1 MKKHQYLVYSL
12 AVVAALAG
20 CQQESEEVSEK
31 QQTAENATSEIVTKE
46 VVVSTVEKTE
56 VRKSHNPIDD
66 HTYGNL
72 HEVDLK
78 HLDLDL
84 TVDFKAKS
92 LKGFVDLSFDR
103 LKENV
108 SELILDTR
116 DIDVS
121 KVELNKNDQW
131 VAGEFVLA
139 EKDEVMGSKL
149 TVKLEDGVNKVRVHY
164 ATQPQASGLQWLTPE
179 QTDGKKHPFMYSQA
193 QAIHARSFVPV
204 QDSPAVRITYN
215 ATIRT
220 PKELLAV
227 MSAFNEPDTALDGE
241 YHFEMPQA
249 IPTYLIAIGV
259 GDLKFKAM
267 SDRTGVYAEPAVLD
281 AAVAEFDDTEEM
293 VKVTE
298 ELYGPYRWGRY
309 DLLILPPA
317 FPYGGM
323 ENPRL
328 SFITP
333 TVIAGDKSLV
343 SLIAHE
349 LAHSWSGN
357 LVTNANWHDFWL
369 NEGFTSYVE
378 NRIMEE
384 LFGRERALMEQ
395 SLAVQDLRQAVQD
408 LPKEYTVLNV
418 DLKGA
423 DPDDAFSTVPYTKGQ
438 MFLVWLEEKF
448 GREVFDAFLVKYF
461 DHFAFQSIT
470 TQQFEAYLKENLLDK
485 HPGVVTDEQIH
496 TWIHEPM
503 LPEMMPNPTSDAF
516 EVVDV
521 KTKQLLSG
529 EITLAELG
537 TDEWTV
543 HEWLHFIN
551 NLPTDMSND
560 DMMAMDAEFL
570 LTESTNNEI
579 AHAWLL
585 LSLRAGY
592 DVVMPRLEDYLISIG
607 RRKLIVPLYKQLME
621 TEQGA
626 EFAKRVYKVAR
637 PGYHPLAQATLDE
650 VVK

>member
-20 CQQESEEVSEK
+20 CQQESEEVAEK
-31 QQTAENATSEIVTKE
+31 QQAAENATSEIVTKE

-131 VAGEFVLA
+131 VAGEFELA

-448 GREVFDAFLVKYF
+448 GRDVFDAFLVKYF

-485 HPGVVTDEQIH
+485 HPGVVTDDQIH

-516 EVVDV
+516 EVVDA

-537 TDEWTV
+537 TDKWTV

-560 DMMAMDAEFL
+560 DMMAMDTEFL

>member
-1 MKKHQYLVYSL
+1 MKKHQYLIYSL

-20 CQQESEEVSEK
+20 CQQESEDVAEK
-31 QQTAENATSEIVTKE
+31 QQKAESATSEIVTEE
-46 VVVSTVEKTE
+46 VVVSKPEKEE
-56 VRKSHNPIDD
+56 VRKAHNPIDD

-84 TVDFKAKS
+84 TVDFEAKS

-103 LKENV
+103 LKDDV
-108 SELILDTR
+108 SELALDTR
-116 DIDVS
+116 DIDIS
-121 KVELNKNDQW
+121 KVELNHNDQW
-131 VAGEFVLA
+131 VVGDFDLA

-149 TVKLEDGVNKVRVHY
+149 TIKLEGGVNKVRVHY

-227 MSAFNEPDTALDGE
+227 MSAFNEPDTELDGE

-267 SDRTGVYAEPAVLD
+267 SDRTGVYAEPAILD
-281 AAVAEFDDTEEM
+281 AAVAEFDDTEDM

-448 GREVFDAFLVKYF
+448 GREVFDTFLVKYF

-470 TQQFEAYLKENLLDK
+470 TQQFEAYLKEHLLDK
-485 HPGVVTDEQIH
+485 NPGVVTDEQIRV
-496 TWIHEPM
+496 WIHEPM

-516 EVVDV
+516 EVVDQ
-521 KTKQLLSG
+521 KTKKLLSG
-529 EITLAELG
+529 EITLVELG
-537 TDEWTV
+537 TKEWTV

-560 DMMAMDAEFL
+560 DMKAMDAEFK

-585 LSLRAGY
+585 LSLRSGY
-592 DVVMPRLEDYLISIG
+592 EVVMPRLENYLITIG

>member
-20 CQQESEEVSEK
+20 CQQESEEVAEK
-31 QQTAENATSEIVTKE
+31 QKAAENATSEIVTKE

-84 TVDFKAKS
+84 TVDFEAKS

-103 LKENV
+103 LKDNV

-131 VAGEFVLA
+131 VAGEFKLA

-516 EVVDV
+516 EVVDA

-529 EITLAELG
+529 EITLAKLG

-621 TEQGA
+621 TERGA

>member
-1 MKKHQYLVYSL
+1 MKKHQYLICSL
-12 AVVAALAG
+12 AVVTALAG
-20 CQQESEEVSEK
+20 CQQESEDVAEK
-31 QQTAENATSEIVTKE
+31 QQAAEAASTQVDTKE
-46 VVVSTVEKTE
+46 VVVSKVEQEE
-56 VRKSHNPIDD
+56 VRKAHNPIDD

-84 TVDFKAKS
+84 TVDFEAKS
-92 LKGFVDLSFDR
+92 LKGYVDLSFDR
-103 LKENV
+103 LQDEV

-116 DIDVS
+116 DINVS
-121 KVELNKNDQW
+121 KVELNQNEQW
-131 VAGEFVLA
+131 VAGEFELA

-149 TVKLEDGVNKVRVHY
+149 TIQLEDGVNKVRVYY

-227 MSAFNEPDTALDGE
+227 MSAHNEPDTELDGE

-267 SDRTGVYAEPAVLD
+267 SDRTGVYAEPAILD
-281 AAVAEFDDTEEM
+281 AAVAEFDDTEDM

-298 ELYGPYRWGRY
+298 DLYGPYRWGRY

-343 SLIAHE
+343 NLIAHE

-408 LPKEYTVLNV
+408 LPEEYTVLNV

-470 TQQFEAYLKENLLDK
+470 TEQFKAYLKENLLNK
-485 HPGVVTDEQIH
+485 HPDIVSEEEIN

-516 EVVDV
+516 NIVDA

-537 TDEWTV
+537 TKEWTV

-551 NLPTDMSND
+551 NLPTNMSND
-560 DMMAMDAEFL
+560 DMMAMDAEFK

-585 LSLRAGY
+585 LSLRSGY
-592 DVVMPRLEDYLISIG
+592 EVVMPRLENYLISIG

>member
-1 MKKHQYLVYSL
+1 MKKHQHIIYSL

-20 CQQESEEVSEK
+20 CQQESKEASEK
-31 QQTAENATSEIVTKE
+31 QQNAEAATSEVVTNE
-46 VVVSTVEKTE
+46 VEVSKAETV
-56 VRKSHNPIDD
+56 VRKKHNPIDD

-84 TVDFKAKS
+84 TVDFEEKS

-103 LKENV
+103 LKDNV

-131 VAGEFVLA
+131 IAGEFELA

-149 TVKLEDGVNKVRVHY
+149 TIKLEEGVNKVRVHY

-267 SDRTGVYAEPAVLD
+267 SDRTGVYAEPAILD
-281 AAVAEFDDTEEM
+281 ATVAEFDDTEEM

-395 SLAVQDLRQAVQD
+395 SLSVQDLRQAVQD
-408 LPKEYTVLNV
+408 LPTEYTVLNV

-448 GREVFDAFLVKYF
+448 GREVFDAFLVNYF

-470 TQQFEAYLKENLLDK
+470 TQQFETYLKENLLDK

-516 EVVDV
+516 EVVDA

-529 EITLAELG
+529 EITLDQLG
-537 TDEWTV
+537 TEEWTV

-551 NLPTDMSND
+551 NLPAGLPQD
-560 DMMAMDAEFL
+560 DMMALDAKFK

-585 LSLRAGY
+585 LSLKAGY
-592 DVVMPRLEDYLISIG
+592 DVVMPRLQDYLISIG

-621 TEQGA
+621 TEQGT

>member
-1 MKKHQYLVYSL
+1 MKIQHTLFCSL

-20 CQQESEEVSEK
+20 CQQDSNDESKSETSISEVKTQEVEVSK
-31 QQTAENATSEIVTKE
+31 
-46 VVVSTVEKTE
+46 VEPAKA
-56 VRKSHNPIDD
+56 RKAHNPIDD

-72 HEVDLK
+72 HEVKLE

-84 TVDFKAKS
+84 TVDFEAKS
-92 LKGFVDLSFDR
+92 LKGHVDLTFERIKDD
-103 LKENV
+103 V

-116 DIDVS
+116 DIDIS
-121 KVELNKNDQW
+121 KVELNKGEQW
-131 VAGEFVLA
+131 VAGEFELA

-149 TVKLEDGVNKVRVHY
+149 TVKLEKDVNQVRVHY

-179 QTDGKKHPFMYSQA
+179 QTAGKKHPFMYSQA

-215 ATIRT
+215 AIVRT

-227 MSAFNEPDTALDGE
+227 MSAFNEPDTELDGE

-267 SDRTGVYAEPAVLD
+267 SERTGVYAEPAILD
-281 AAVAEFDDTEEM
+281 AAVAEFDDTEKM
-293 VKVTE
+293 VQVTE
-298 ELYGPYRWGRY
+298 EMYGPYRWGRY

-343 SLIAHE
+343 NLIAHE

-357 LVTNANWHDFWL
+357 LVTNASWHDFWL

-395 SLAVQDLRQAVQD
+395 SLSVQDLRQAVND
-408 LPKEYTVLNV
+408 LPEKYTILNV
-418 DLKGA
+418 DLDGA

-438 MFLVWLEEKF
+438 MFLVYLEEKF
-448 GREVFDAFLVKYF
+448 GREIFDAFVVEYF
-461 DHFAFQSIT
+461 DHFAFESIT
-470 TQQFEAYLKENLLDK
+470 TQDFEVYLKENLLNK
-485 HPGVVTDEQIH
+485 HPGIVSDEEIH
-496 TWIHEPM
+496 TWLHEPM
-503 LPEMMPNPTSDAF
+503 LPDMMPNPTSDAF
-516 EVVDV
+516 NIVDA
-521 KTKQLLSG
+521 KTKQLLAG
-529 EITLAELG
+529 EITLEELG
-537 TDEWTV
+537 TDQWTV
-543 HEWLHFIN
+543 HEWLHFLN
-551 NLPTDMSND
+551 NLPTDMSAD
-560 DMMAMDAEFL
+560 DMMAMDATFE
-570 LTESTNNEI
+570 LTESTNSEI

-585 LSLRAGY
+585 LSLKAGY
-592 DVVMPRLEDYLISIG
+592 DVVLPRLEDYLISIG

-626 EFAKRVYKVAR
+626 EFAQRVYKVAR
-637 PGYHPLAQATLDE
+637 PGYHPLAQVTLDA
-650 VVK
+650 VVNK

>member
-1 MKKHQYLVYSL
+1 MKVQKTLFCSL
-12 AVVAALAG
+12 AVMAVLAG
-20 CQQESEEVSEK
+20 CQQETEQETKSDMVDSK
-31 QQTAENATSEIVTKE
+31 PQQEQ
-46 VVVSTVEKTE
+46 VVKADNTNNK
-56 VRKSHNPIDD
+56 KAHNPIDD

-78 HLDLDL
+78 HLELDL
-84 TVDFKAKS
+84 TVDFEAKS
-92 LKGFVDLSFDR
+92 LEGFVDLSFDR
-103 LKENV
+103 LKDDVN
-108 SELILDTR
+108 ELVLDTR

-121 KVELNKNDQW
+121 KVELNQDGQW
-131 VAGEFVLA
+131 VSGKFELA
-139 EKDEVMGSKL
+139 DKDEVMGSKL
-149 TVKLEDGVNKVRVHY
+149 TVKLEAGVNKVRVHY

-179 QTDGKKHPFMYSQA
+179 QTAGKKHPFMYSQA

-227 MSAFNEPDTALDGE
+227 MSAFNEPDTELDGE

-259 GDLKFKAM
+259 GDLDFKAM
-267 SDRTGVYAEPAVLD
+267 SDRTGVYAEPAILD
-281 AAVAEFDDTEEM
+281 SAVAEFDDTEDM

-357 LVTNANWHDFWL
+357 LVTNATWHDFWL

-408 LPKEYTVLNV
+408 LPEKYTVLNV
-418 DLKGA
+418 DLDGA

-448 GREVFDAFLVKYF
+448 GREVFDKFLVGHF
-461 DHFAFQSIT
+461 SDHAFQSIT
-470 TQQFEAYLKENLLDK
+470 TQQFEAYLKKNLLDK
-485 HPGVVTDEQIH
+485 HPGVVSEEEIH

-503 LPEMMPNPTSDAF
+503 LPDMMPNPKSDAF
-516 EVVDV
+516 NTVDA
-521 KTKQLLSG
+521 KTKQLLLG
-529 EITLAELG
+529 EITLDQLG
-537 TDEWTV
+537 TQQWTV
-543 HEWLHFIN
+543 HEWLHFLN
-551 NLPTDMSND
+551 NLPTDMSAD
-560 DMMAMDAEFL
+560 DMMTMDATFK

-585 LSLRAGY
+585 LSLKAGY
-592 DVVMPRLEDYLISIG
+592 DVVLPRLENYLITIG

-626 EFAKRVYKVAR
+626 EFAKRVYQVAR

>member
-1 MKKHQYLVYSL
+1 M
-12 AVVAALAG
+12 
-20 CQQESEEVSEK
+20 
-31 QQTAENATSEIVTKE
+31 
-46 VVVSTVEKTE
+46 
-56 VRKSHNPIDD
+56 
-66 HTYGNL
+66 
-72 HEVDLK
+72 
-78 HLDLDL
+78 
-84 TVDFKAKS
+84 TVDFEAKS
-92 LKGFVDLSFDR
+92 LEGFVDLSFDR
-103 LKENV
+103 LKDDVN
-108 SELILDTR
+108 ELVLDTR

-121 KVELNKNDQW
+121 KVELNQDGQW
-131 VAGEFVLA
+131 VSGKFELA
-139 EKDEVMGSKL
+139 DKDEVMGSKL
-149 TVKLEDGVNKVRVHY
+149 TVKLEAGVNKVRVHY

-179 QTDGKKHPFMYSQA
+179 QTAGKKHPFMYSQA

-227 MSAFNEPDTALDGE
+227 MSAFNEPDTELDGE

-259 GDLKFKAM
+259 GDLDFKAM
-267 SDRTGVYAEPAVLD
+267 SDRTGVYAEPAILD
-281 AAVAEFDDTEEM
+281 SAVAEFDDTEDM

-357 LVTNANWHDFWL
+357 LVTNATWHDFWL

-408 LPKEYTVLNV
+408 LPEKYTVLNV
-418 DLKGA
+418 DLDGA

-448 GREVFDAFLVKYF
+448 GREVFDKFLVGHF
-461 DHFAFQSIT
+461 SDHAFQSIT
-470 TQQFEAYLKENLLDK
+470 TQQFEAYLKKNLLDK
-485 HPGVVTDEQIH
+485 HPGVVSEEEIH

-503 LPEMMPNPTSDAF
+503 LPDMMPNPKSDAF
-516 EVVDV
+516 NTVDA
-521 KTKQLLSG
+521 KTKQLLLG
-529 EITLAELG
+529 EITLDQLG
-537 TDEWTV
+537 TQQWTV
-543 HEWLHFIN
+543 HEWLHFLN
-551 NLPTDMSND
+551 NLPTDMSAD
-560 DMMAMDAEFL
+560 DMMTMDATFK

-585 LSLRAGY
+585 LSLKAGY
-592 DVVMPRLEDYLISIG
+592 DVVLPRLENYLITIG

-626 EFAKRVYKVAR
+626 EFAKRVYQVAR

>member
-1 MKKHQYLVYSL
+1 MKKHQHLIYSL
-12 AVVAALAG
+12 ALVAALAG
-20 CQQESEEVSEK
+20 CQQQSEEAAEK
-31 QQTAENATSEIVTKE
+31 QQALEDATSEVVTKE
-46 VVVSTVEKTE
+46 VEVSKVEKTE
-56 VRKSHNPIDD
+56 VRKKHNPIDD

-84 TVDFKAKS
+84 TVDFEAKS
-92 LKGFVDLSFDR
+92 LKGFVDLSFER
-103 LKENV
+103 LKDNV

-131 VAGEFVLA
+131 IAGDFELA

-149 TVKLEDGVNKVRVHY
+149 TIKLEEGVNKVRVHY

-395 SLAVQDLRQAVQD
+395 SLSVQDLRQAVKD

-448 GREVFDAFLVKYF
+448 GREVFDAFLVDYF

-516 EVVDV
+516 EVVDA

-529 EITLAELG
+529 EITLDQLG
-537 TDEWTV
+537 TEEWTV

-551 NLPTDMSND
+551 NLPAGLPQD
-560 DMMAMDAEFL
+560 DMMALDAKFK

-585 LSLRAGY
+585 LSLKAGY
-592 DVVMPRLEDYLISIG
+592 DVVMPRLQDYLISIG

>member
-1 MKKHQYLVYSL
+1 MKKHQHLIYSL
-12 AVVAALAG
+12 ALVAALAG
-20 CQQESEEVSEK
+20 CQQESEEAAEK
-31 QQTAENATSEIVTKE
+31 QQASEAATSEVVTKE
-46 VVVSTVEKTE
+46 VEVSKVEQTE
-56 VRKSHNPIDD
+56 VRKKHNPIDD

-84 TVDFKAKS
+84 TVDFEAKS
-92 LKGFVDLSFDR
+92 LKGFVDLSFER
-103 LKENV
+103 LKDDV

-121 KVELNKNDQW
+121 KVELNKNEQW
-131 VAGEFVLA
+131 ITGDFELA

-149 TVKLEDGVNKVRVHY
+149 SIKLEEDVNKVRVHY

-395 SLAVQDLRQAVQD
+395 SLSVQDLRQAVQD

-448 GREVFDAFLVKYF
+448 GREVFDAFLVDYF

-516 EVVDV
+516 EVVDA

-529 EITLAELG
+529 EITLDQLG
-537 TDEWTV
+537 TEEWTV

-551 NLPTDMSND
+551 NLPAGLPQD
-560 DMMAMDAEFL
+560 DMMALDAKFK

-585 LSLRAGY
+585 LSLKAGY
-592 DVVMPRLEDYLISIG
+592 DVVMPRLQDYLISIG

>member
-1 MKKHQYLVYSL
+1 MKKHHHLIYSL
-12 AVVAALAG
+12 ALVAALAG
-20 CQQESEEVSEK
+20 CQQESEEV
-31 QQTAENATSEIVTKE
+31 AENQQASETATSEVVTKE
-46 VVVSTVEKTE
+46 VEVSKVEKTE
-56 VRKSHNPIDD
+56 VRKKHNPIDD

-84 TVDFKAKS
+84 TVDFEEKS
-92 LKGFVDLSFDR
+92 LKGFVDLSFER
-103 LKENV
+103 LKDNV
-108 SELILDTR
+108 SELNLDTR

-121 KVELNKNDQW
+121 KVELNKNAQW
-131 VAGEFVLA
+131 IAGDFELA

-149 TVKLEDGVNKVRVHY
+149 TIKLEEGVNKVRVHY

-395 SLAVQDLRQAVQD
+395 SLSVQDLRQAVQD

-448 GREVFDAFLVKYF
+448 GREVFDAFLVDYF

-470 TQQFEAYLKENLLDK
+470 TQQFEVYLKENLLDK

-516 EVVDV
+516 EVVDA

-529 EITLAELG
+529 EITLDQLG
-537 TDEWTV
+537 TEEWTV

-551 NLPTDMSND
+551 NLPAGLPQD
-560 DMMAMDAEFL
+560 DMMALDAKFK

-585 LSLRAGY
+585 LSLKAGY
-592 DVVMPRLEDYLISIG
+592 DVVMPRLQDYLISIG

>member
-1 MKKHQYLVYSL
+1 MKIQKTLFCSL
-12 AVVAALAG
+12 AVMAVLAG
-20 CQQESEEVSEK
+20 CQQETEQETKSDMVDSQP
-31 QQTAENATSEIVTKE
+31 QQEQ
-46 VVVSTVEKTE
+46 VVKADNTNNK
-56 VRKSHNPIDD
+56 KAHNPIDD

-78 HLDLDL
+78 HLELDL
-84 TVDFKAKS
+84 TVDFEAKS
-92 LKGFVDLSFDR
+92 LEGFVDLSFDR
-103 LKENV
+103 LKDDVN
-108 SELILDTR
+108 ELVLDTR

-121 KVELNKNDQW
+121 KVELNQDGQW
-131 VAGEFVLA
+131 VSGKFELA
-139 EKDEVMGSKL
+139 DKDEVMGSKL
-149 TVKLEDGVNKVRVHY
+149 TVKLEAGVNKVRVHY

-179 QTDGKKHPFMYSQA
+179 QTAGKKHPFMYSQA
-193 QAIHARSFVPV
+193 QAIHARSFLPV

-227 MSAFNEPDTALDGE
+227 MSAFNEPDTELDGE

-259 GDLKFKAM
+259 GDLDFKAM
-267 SDRTGVYAEPAVLD
+267 SDRTGVYAEPAILD
-281 AAVAEFDDTEEM
+281 SAVAEFDDTEDM

-357 LVTNANWHDFWL
+357 LVTNATWHDFWL

-408 LPKEYTVLNV
+408 LPEKYTVLNV
-418 DLKGA
+418 DLDGA

-448 GREVFDAFLVKYF
+448 GREVFDKFLVGHF
-461 DHFAFQSIT
+461 NDHAFQSIT
-470 TQQFEAYLKENLLDK
+470 TQQFEAYLKKNLLDK
-485 HPGVVTDEQIH
+485 HPGVVSEEEIH

-503 LPEMMPNPTSDAF
+503 LPDMMPNPKSGAFNTVDA
-516 EVVDV
+516 
-521 KTKQLLSG
+521 KTKQLLLG
-529 EITLAELG
+529 EITLDQLG
-537 TDEWTV
+537 TQQWTV
-543 HEWLHFIN
+543 HEWLHFLN
-551 NLPTDMSND
+551 NLPTDMSAD
-560 DMMAMDAEFL
+560 DMMTMDATFK

-585 LSLRAGY
+585 LSLKAGY
-592 DVVMPRLEDYLISIG
+592 EVVLPRLENYLITIG

-626 EFAKRVYKVAR
+626 EFAKRVYQVAR

>member
-1 MKKHQYLVYSL
+1 MKIQKTLFCSL
-12 AVVAALAG
+12 AVMAVLAG
-20 CQQESEEVSEK
+20 CQQETEQETKSDMVDSQP
-31 QQTAENATSEIVTKE
+31 QQEQ
-46 VVVSTVEKTE
+46 VVKADNTNNK
-56 VRKSHNPIDD
+56 KAHNPIDD

-78 HLDLDL
+78 HLELDL
-84 TVDFKAKS
+84 TVDFEAKS
-92 LKGFVDLSFDR
+92 LEGFVDLSFDR
-103 LKENV
+103 LKDDVN
-108 SELILDTR
+108 ELVLDTR

-121 KVELNKNDQW
+121 KVELNQDGQW
-131 VAGEFVLA
+131 VSGKFELA
-139 EKDEVMGSKL
+139 DKDEVMGSKL
-149 TVKLEDGVNKVRVHY
+149 TVKLEAGVNKVRVHY

-179 QTDGKKHPFMYSQA
+179 QTAGKKHPFMYSQA

-227 MSAFNEPDTALDGE
+227 MSAFNEPDTELDGE

-259 GDLKFKAM
+259 GDLDFKAM
-267 SDRTGVYAEPAVLD
+267 SDRTGVYAEPAILD
-281 AAVAEFDDTEEM
+281 SAVAEFDDTEDM

-357 LVTNANWHDFWL
+357 LVTNATWHDFWL

-408 LPKEYTVLNV
+408 LPEKYTVLNV
-418 DLKGA
+418 DLDGA

-448 GREVFDAFLVKYF
+448 GREVFDKFLVGHF
-461 DHFAFQSIT
+461 SDHAFQSIT
-470 TQQFEAYLKENLLDK
+470 TQQFEAYLKKNLLDK
-485 HPGVVTDEQIH
+485 HPGVVSEEEIH

-503 LPEMMPNPTSDAF
+503 LPDMMPNPKSDAF
-516 EVVDV
+516 NTVDA
-521 KTKQLLSG
+521 KTKQLLLG
-529 EITLAELG
+529 EITLDQLG
-537 TDEWTV
+537 TQQWTV
-543 HEWLHFIN
+543 HEWLHFLN
-551 NLPTDMSND
+551 NLPTDMSAD
-560 DMMAMDAEFL
+560 DMMTMDATFK

-585 LSLRAGY
+585 LSLKAGY
-592 DVVMPRLEDYLISIG
+592 DVVLPRLENYLITIG

-626 EFAKRVYKVAR
+626 EFAKRVYQVAR

>member
-20 CQQESEEVSEK
+20 CQQESEEVAEK
-31 QQTAENATSEIVTKE
+31 QQAAENATSEIVTKE

-131 VAGEFVLA
+131 VAGEFELA

-485 HPGVVTDEQIH
+485 HPGVVTDDQIH

-516 EVVDV
+516 EVVDA

>member
-1 MKKHQYLVYSL
+1 MKKHQYLIYSL

-20 CQQESEEVSEK
+20 CQQESEDVAEK
-31 QQTAENATSEIVTKE
+31 QQKAESATSEIVTEE
-46 VVVSTVEKTE
+46 VVVSKPEKEE
-56 VRKSHNPIDD
+56 VRKAHNPIDD

-84 TVDFKAKS
+84 TVDFEAKS
-92 LKGFVDLSFDR
+92 LNGFVDLSFDR
-103 LKENV
+103 LKDDV
-108 SELILDTR
+108 SELVLDTR
-116 DIDVS
+116 DIDIS
-121 KVELNKNDQW
+121 KVELNQNDQW
-131 VAGEFVLA
+131 VVGDFDLA

-149 TVKLEDGVNKVRVHY
+149 TIKLEGGVNKVRVHY

-227 MSAFNEPDTALDGE
+227 MSAFNEPDTELDGE

-267 SDRTGVYAEPAVLD
+267 SDRTGVYAEPAILD
-281 AAVAEFDDTEEM
+281 AAVAEFDDTEDM

-448 GREVFDAFLVKYF
+448 GREVFDTFLVKYF

-470 TQQFEAYLKENLLDK
+470 TQQFEAYLKEHLLDK
-485 HPGVVTDEQIH
+485 NPGVVTDEQIRV
-496 TWIHEPM
+496 WIHEPM

-516 EVVDV
+516 EVVDQ
-521 KTKQLLSG
+521 KTKKLLSG
-529 EITLAELG
+529 EITLVELG
-537 TDEWTV
+537 TKEWTV

-560 DMMAMDAEFL
+560 DMKAMDAEFK

-585 LSLRAGY
+585 LSLRSGY
-592 DVVMPRLEDYLISIG
+592 EVVMPRLENYLITIG

>member
-1 MKKHQYLVYSL
+1 MKIQKTLFCSL
-12 AVVAALAG
+12 AVMAVLAG
-20 CQQESEEVSEK
+20 CQQETEQETKSDMVASQP
-31 QQTAENATSEIVTKE
+31 QQEQVVKADNTNNTKA
-46 VVVSTVEKTE
+46 
-56 VRKSHNPIDD
+56 HNPIDD

-84 TVDFKAKS
+84 TVDFEAKS
-92 LKGFVDLSFDR
+92 LEGFVDLSFDR
-103 LKENV
+103 LKDDVN
-108 SELILDTR
+108 ELVLDTR

-121 KVELNKNDQW
+121 KVELNQDGQW
-131 VAGEFVLA
+131 VSGKFELA
-139 EKDEVMGSKL
+139 DKDEVMGSKL
-149 TVKLEDGVNKVRVHY
+149 TVKLEAGVNKVRVHY

-179 QTDGKKHPFMYSQA
+179 QTAGKKHPFMYSQA
-193 QAIHARSFVPV
+193 QAIHARSFLPV

-227 MSAFNEPDTALDGE
+227 MSAFNEPDTELDGE

-259 GDLKFKAM
+259 GDLDFKAM
-267 SDRTGVYAEPAVLD
+267 SDRTGVYAEPAILD
-281 AAVAEFDDTEEM
+281 SAVAEFDDTEDM

-357 LVTNANWHDFWL
+357 LVTNATWHDFWL

-408 LPKEYTVLNV
+408 LPEKYTVLNV
-418 DLKGA
+418 DLDGA

-448 GREVFDAFLVKYF
+448 GREVFDKFLVGHF
-461 DHFAFQSIT
+461 NDHAFQSIT
-470 TQQFEAYLKENLLDK
+470 TQQFEAYLKKNLLDK
-485 HPGVVTDEQIH
+485 HPGVVSEEEIH

-503 LPEMMPNPTSDAF
+503 LPDMMPNPKSDAF
-516 EVVDV
+516 NTVDA
-521 KTKQLLSG
+521 KTKQLLLG
-529 EITLAELG
+529 EITLDQLG
-537 TDEWTV
+537 TQRWTV
-543 HEWLHFIN
+543 HEWLHFLN
-551 NLPTDMSND
+551 NLPTDMSAD
-560 DMMAMDAEFL
+560 DMMTMDATFK

-585 LSLRAGY
+585 LSLKAGY
-592 DVVMPRLEDYLISIG
+592 DVVLPRLENYLITIG

-626 EFAKRVYKVAR
+626 EFAKRVYQVAR